1 MIGVLEI
8 RQSPNQTRQ
17 VEGTPELDAGIEEL
31 AQSIR
36 ENGLVEPLVVRRG
49 MVEGGPGLHVELI
62 AGHRRLAACKRAGLG
77 VVPCYVR
84 DVDGAAAADLTVIE
98 NLQRRDLTPI
108 EEAAGVARLLE
119 LRGEDAGRYEAVAA
133 SLGKS
138 VRWVFRRA
146 SLARLTVAWR
156 SQAEKYGLSAAYLE
170 KVARLPAAVQAEVLK
185 GLGEDYGV
193 WARGGDMA
201 VLEEE
206 ILVSTRELSRAPW
219 AGCGLEKV
227 CGGCGDRSDA
237 QADLF
242 EDMEGAPRCL
252 NKVCF
257 ERKLAEFVRAAK
269 KQLAAKHATVMEAPT
284 KSAYLYSEKK
294 DAGHTVPVLITEGSK
309 AGALLWAPSKQ
320 EAEAVKAGAKP
331 QGPDEEEKESL
342 AYVRAVCACIENA
355 GPVWDEAQGRAVP
368 VGVIVALAVSCGVN
382 ALAVDAG
389 THAEPMK
396 INRGLSICKK
406 LHGYETILVTLWM
419 AARKQAAKEL

>member
-1 MIGVLEI
+1 M
-8 RQSPNQTRQ
+8 
-17 VEGTPELDAGIEEL
+17 A
-31 AQSIR
+31 
-36 ENGLVEPLVVRRG
+36 
-49 MVEGGPGLHVELI
+49 
-62 AGHRRLAACKRAGLG
+62 
-77 VVPCYVR
+77 PCYPV
-84 DVDGAAAADLTVIE
+84 AANEEQAADMTVIE

-108 EEAAGVARLLE
+108 EEAWGVARLLE
-119 LRGEDAGRYEAVAA
+119 LRGDDAGRYEAVAA

-156 SQAEKYGLSAAYLE
+156 SQAEKHGLSAAYLE

-185 GLGEDYGV
+185 GLGEDDGV

-227 CGGCGDRSDA
+227 CGGCGERSDA

-252 NKVCF
+252 NRVCY
-257 ERKLAEFVRAAK
+257 EQKLKDFVRVAK

-309 AGALLWAPSKQ
+309 AGSLLWAPSKQ
-320 EAEAVKAGAKP
+320 EAAAVKAGAKP
-331 QGPDEEEKESL
+331 QGPTEEELESL
-342 AYVRAVCACIENA
+342 AYVRAVCACIEHA
-355 GPVWDEAQGRAVP
+355 GPVWDKENGRWATSHIV
-368 VGVIVALAVSCGVN
+368 VALAMSCGVN
-382 ALAVDAG
+382 AFAVDAG
-389 THAEPMK
+389 THEDPVK
-396 INRGLSICKK
+396 INRALSISKK
-406 LHGYETILVTLWM
+406 LHGYEDDFETLWM
-419 AARKQAAKEL
+419 ASRKQIAKELETFQTAYYPGQYAERAEVAAELATALDIPDGMVERMKAEG